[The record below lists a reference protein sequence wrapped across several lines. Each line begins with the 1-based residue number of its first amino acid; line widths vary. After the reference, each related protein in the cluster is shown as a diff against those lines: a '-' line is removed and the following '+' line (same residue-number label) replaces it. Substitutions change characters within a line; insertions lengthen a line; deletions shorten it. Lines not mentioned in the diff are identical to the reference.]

1 MTPSPF
7 ANHDMPY
14 KKVQSC
20 RFIRTLLLQIMINTL
35 YYNIIEF
42 QTKHIKKI
50 DKRMLGN
57 R

>member
-1 MTPSPF
+1 MTPSQF

-14 KKVQSC
+14 TKVQSC

-42 QTKHIKKI
+42 QTKHIKK
-50 DKRMLGN
+50 KQKN
-57 R
+57 AWK